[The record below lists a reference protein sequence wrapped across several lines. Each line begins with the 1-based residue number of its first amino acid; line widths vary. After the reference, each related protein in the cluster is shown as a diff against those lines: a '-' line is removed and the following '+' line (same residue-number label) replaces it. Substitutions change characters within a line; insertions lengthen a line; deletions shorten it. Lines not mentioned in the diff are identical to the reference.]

1 MHDSVMEELRR
12 RLAEV
17 DRIDVSRYQFI
28 NMERLRNAAGADWPA
43 IRSRVFLAARSMIER
58 RVAEDDLIIPCATGF
73 LVIFKALS
81 QDLAEHTSERI
92 RQDMERFFLG
102 EGDLAE
108 LKVETVVEQL
118 SIAEFEAALAAAD
131 LDFADEDDIAPAP
144 VLSETSSLFDGLDYL
159 PAWDARQEAAASYFA
174 LPRPTPTNDGVRNP
188 AVLKPQKPDPR
199 LAFDLEVLETALT
212 DLERLIASGSRC
224 ALIVPAGYASL
235 SLPRTRSS
243 YVTALSNAPKALKP
257 LIWVRLEDAP
267 DGPPRAVMAE
277 TGRLLK
283 AQSAQLFVDASP
295 QSLDLV
301 PHAETG
307 AGWIGASLGANRTV
321 VDADLERFAAIARR
335 RGLETYMAEADRP
348 EQLRAAVNAR
358 TRLIAGRAI
367 AVYDAPRAPFRLS
380 QASLLKRA
388 A

>member
-1 MHDSVMEELRR
+1 M
-12 RLAEV
+12 
-17 DRIDVSRYQFI
+17 
-28 NMERLRNAAGADWPA
+28 
-43 IRSRVFLAARSMIER
+43 
-58 RVAEDDLIIPCATGF
+58 
-73 LVIFKALS
+73 
-81 QDLAEHTSERI
+81 
-92 RQDMERFFLG
+92 
-102 EGDLAE
+102 
-108 LKVETVVEQL
+108 
-118 SIAEFEAALAAAD
+118 
-131 LDFADEDDIAPAP
+131 
-144 VLSETSSLFDGLDYL
+144 
-159 PAWDARQEAAASYFA
+159 
-174 LPRPTPTNDGVRNP
+174 
-188 AVLKPQKPDPR
+188 
-199 LAFDLEVLETALT
+199 
-212 DLERLIASGSRC
+212 
-224 ALIVPAGYASL
+224 
-235 SLPRTRSS
+235 PRTRSS

-335 RGLETYMAEADRP
+335 RGLETYMTEADRP

-358 TRLIAGRAI
+358 TRLIAGRAV